1 MELSQT
7 QINSIN
13 TNTTD
18 ILDFLDD
25 IKETISNVQYISI
38 ANKLK
43 QIYDIVNCDY
53 HSENDEDSDDESEDD
68 TLETQYTFENDSNDE
83 SEDEESDDD
92 IYTLDYLDRYMDKYN
107 SLVEKVPEHL
117 RNTKYNIYN
126 NRDIFKIRNCY
137 CSLGEVC
144 GYQDNSHIYC
154 LNYINFL
161 LEHPLMIILELYIS
175 KEPETE
181 ENVKL
186 YLNEYNLYFG
196 HKYNEDYYSFNS
208 IQENN
213 QYCKIKAIKIMKV
226 YLHTCDMLSSPY
238 NNKIP
243 KAIIGFY
250 GIYSML
256 SNYCKKFL
264 INEKK
269 FNFTCYNKLNEFY
282 NSDDTEFV
290 KKAGEYINLP
300 PNTLDKAMNNYYNFI
315 MENYNIMD
323 VVGNFI

>member
-1 MELSQT
+1 MNLSQT
-7 QINSIN
+7 QIDIIN

-18 ILDFLDD
+18 ILEFLDD
-25 IKETISNVQYISI
+25 IKETISNGQYISI

-43 QIYDIVNCDY
+43 KIYDIVNCDY
-53 HSENDEDSDDESEDD
+53 DSEDDESEEDNDYNEIDD
-68 TLETQYTFENDSNDE
+68 TIGINNNQIDI
-83 SEDEESDDD
+83 EDDN
-92 IYTLDYLDRYMDKYN
+92 IYTMDYLDRYMDKYN
-107 SLVEKVPEHL
+107 SLVEKLPEHL

-144 GYQDNSHIYC
+144 EYENNNHIYC
-154 LNYINFL
+154 SNYINFL

-175 KEPETE
+175 NEPETD

-208 IQENN
+208 VGN
-213 QYCKIKAIKIMKV
+213 QYCRIKAIKTIKV
-226 YLHTCDMLSSPY
+226 HLKVMDMIQSPH
-238 NNKIP
+238 NNKIS

-250 GIYSML
+250 SIYSVI
-256 SNYCKKFL
+256 SNYCRKFL
-264 INEKK
+264 IDEKI
-269 FNFTCYNKLNEFY
+269 FNFTCYNKLEQFCNDD
-282 NSDDTEFV
+282 DDTEFI

-300 PNTLDKAMNNYYNFI
+300 SNTLDKALNNYYNFI

-323 VVGNFI
+323 VIGSFI